1 MTKWNSLW
9 RIFRLCKATGQGQNR
24 HAVAGAPAPPPQIK
38 TSKGNFSMHRR
49 HLVLGLSLT
58 AALACAPLSAV
69 HAQDTYPNKPIHLIV
84 PFPPGGTTDIV
95 ARLFAEKLGR
105 ELNGAIIVE
114 NRGGAGGSIGSSV
127 VAQSNP
133 DGYTLGMATVSTHG
147 INPAVYPKLPFD
159 VEKDFTPISNL
170 AAVPN
175 IMTVNPDQVP
185 ARNMADFIKLAKS
198 EPGRL
203 TYASAGNGSLA
214 NMMGELFKMT
224 AGVNLV
230 HVPYR
235 GVGPALNDTL
245 SGQVDVL
252 FDNLPSSLPHVQAG
266 RLVALAVASPT
277 RVAALPNVPTFAEAG
292 LAPLNDMSWFGLV
305 GPAKLPLAVVDKLH
319 QAIVKVS
326 AQPEVIKSLA
336 NLGAAPVANT
346 PAEFAKQI
354 ADEVTKNRRVA
365 KEAHIKV
372 E

>member
-1 MTKWNSLW
+1 
-9 RIFRLCKATGQGQNR
+9 
-24 HAVAGAPAPPPQIK
+24 
-38 TSKGNFSMHRR
+38 MHRR
-49 HLVLGLSLT
+49 HLILGLSLT

-69 HAQDTYPNKPIHLIV
+69 HAQDTYPDKPIHLIV

-105 ELNGAIIVE
+105 ALNGAIVVE

-127 VAQSNP
+127 VAQATP

-175 IMTVNPDQVP
+175 IMTVNPDKVP

-224 AGVNLV
+224 AGVDLV

-245 SGQVDVL
+245 SGQVDAL

-277 RVAALPNVPTFAEAG
+277 RVAALPDVPTFAEAG

-305 GPAKLPLAVVDKLH
+305 GPAKLPQPVVDKLH

-326 AQPEVIKSLA
+326 AQPDVIKALE
-336 NLGAAPVANT
+336 NLGAKPVANT
-346 PAEFAKQI
+346 PAEFARQI
-354 ADEVTKNRRVA
+354 ADEVAKNRRVA